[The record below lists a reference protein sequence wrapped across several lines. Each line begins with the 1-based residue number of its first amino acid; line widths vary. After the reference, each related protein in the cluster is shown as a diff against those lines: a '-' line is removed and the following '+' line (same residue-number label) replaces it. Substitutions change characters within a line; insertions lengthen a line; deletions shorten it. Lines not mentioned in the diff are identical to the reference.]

1 MKINYNEDAEIQLP
15 RKQLYLYG
23 YENYFNS
30 FIELYEK
37 NKLPNSILLSGPQG
51 LGKATFAYHFV
62 NYLLSKNEEGEY
74 SVKTFSIN
82 ENNIS
87 YNLLN
92 ANTHPNFFL
101 IESNFQ
107 GRDIKIEQIR
117 NLINFLN
124 KTSYKK
130 NLKIVM
136 IDNAEYLNLNSSNA
150 LLKSIEEPHDNT
162 FFFII
167 HNSASKILDTIKSRC
182 SEFKFFFTLMQKK
195 NILSKI
201 IDQYRNEF
209 QANSI
214 MEDFYFESPGNL
226 VKYSLSLDK
235 ANINIKENLLN
246 CIIHFIDQYKT
257 NKSLET
263 LTFISLFIQKFYN
276 ELCLNNKE
284 NLNNCIINQSQ
295 ILRQINNIKI
305 FNLDEKNVF
314 IWAKNILHNEKK

>member
-1 MKINYNEDAEIQLP
+1 M
-15 RKQLYLYG
+15 
-23 YENYFNS
+23 
-30 FIELYEK
+30 
-37 NKLPNSILLSGPQG
+37 SGPQG

-162 FFFII
+162 FFLLFII
-167 HNSASKILDTIKSRC
+167 VL
-182 SEFKFFFTLMQKK
+182 
-195 NILSKI
+195 
-201 IDQYRNEF
+201 
-209 QANSI
+209 
-214 MEDFYFESPGNL
+214 
-226 VKYSLSLDK
+226 
-235 ANINIKENLLN
+235 
-246 CIIHFIDQYKT
+246 
-257 NKSLET
+257 
-263 LTFISLFIQKFYN
+263 QKF
-276 ELCLNNKE
+276 
-284 NLNNCIINQSQ
+284 
-295 ILRQINNIKI
+295 
-305 FNLDEKNVF
+305 
-314 IWAKNILHNEKK
+314 